1 MKFIKL
7 VKSLS
12 ILVASASL
20 SMLMPTM
27 RAWSLVSSLPTR
39 MLRDPDRGIEVKV
52 VDLSKVNFGS
62 LPRIRTS
69 GELDGIGR
77 EWFAGQTPAEFLQLS
92 DISDGLGAEQFTLNE
107 IEAIASLNLSNVA
120 LSSFPLAGQQKLEQ
134 LVDAVPYLGDYQ
146 VADVEVLASLFELS
160 QSEWDIP
167 DVSRARL
174 LGVLGDRSLS
184 EISVS
189 ELLNRVPGLG
199 DVVLE
204 EVADLSRFAIDS
216 IPNLDAT
223 QLSKLSGWRQEAIAS
238 IPGLSQ
244 VPLTDFP
251 KSLEGLG
258 DLNSRTVGNVSNI
271 VGLANVVSRIDFVYG
286 AAESRRD
293 RTISG
298 SDVEGFAVPC
308 YRDCAYLELDDI
320 ENFGSG
326 IRGITEG
333 QQWISG
339 KYQEVSGGKG
349 CLKFVNGG
357 KEPTGRLPFGS
368 SFKVVVMSPDETTD
382 TVNFAIYFRFCSK
395 CGCTPYFIGPV
406 PFGSNRVND
415 LIFIGL

>member
-1 MKFIKL
+1 MKL
-7 VKSLS
+7 VKVLS

-27 RAWSLVSSLPTR
+27 RTWSLVTSLPTR
-39 MLRDPDRGIEVKV
+39 LLRDPDRGIEVKV

-62 LPRIRTS
+62 LPRIKTS
-69 GELDGIGR
+69 GRLDAIGR
-77 EWFAGQTPAEFLQLS
+77 EWFAGQAPAEFLQLS

-107 IEAIASLNLSNVA
+107 IEAIASLDLSNVA
-120 LSSFPLAGQQKLEQ
+120 LSNFPLAGQQKLEQ
-134 LVDAVPYLGDYQ
+134 LVDAVSYLGDYQ
-146 VADVEVLASLFELS
+146 VADVAPIANLFELS

-167 DVSRARL
+167 DVSRAKL
-174 LGVLGDRSLS
+174 LAVLGDRSLS
-184 EISVS
+184 EISVN
-189 ELLNRVPGLG
+189 ELLNRVPELG
-199 DVVLE
+199 NVALE
-204 EVADLSRFAIDS
+204 SVADLSNFTIDS

-223 QLSKLSGWRQEAIAS
+223 QLSKLSGWREQAIAF

-258 DLNSRTVGNVSNI
+258 ALNSQIVGNVSNI
-271 VGLANVVSRIDFVYG
+271 AGLVNVVRRIDFVYG
-286 AAESRRD
+286 LTEIRRD

-308 YRDCAYLELDDI
+308 YWDCAYLELDDI
-320 ENFGSG
+320 ENTGNVM
-326 IRGITEG
+326 RGAGEG

-339 KYQEVSGGKG
+339 KYQKVSGGKG
-349 CLKFVNGG
+349 CLKFINGG
-357 KEPTGRLPFGS
+357 KEPTGRLPFGN
-368 SFKVVVMSPDETTD
+368 SFKMVVMSPDETTD
-382 TVNFAIYFRFCSK
+382 TVNFAIYFRFCNK

-406 PFGSNRVND
+406 PFSSNRVND